1 MLTFAPSKSSN
12 MERFDLIFFISV
24 CIMIAITALIRWLYV
39 RNMRI
44 RNQLQMNYIFNNITH
59 ELLTPLTIISASIE
73 KIREEHPDSK
83 RDLDLMDLNIQRSVR
98 LLQQILETSKSQAGE
113 LKILVSQGDVM
124 QYIKNTAR
132 SLEPLMARKGLTFT
146 INCKPESMMGWLD
159 TDKMDKIIF
168 NLLSNAAKYTPEG
181 GSVSLNVI
189 TNMRY
194 DRIIIQVIDTGV
206 GIPKEKM
213 KRLFSRFYDGDY
225 RQNRTSGT
233 GLGLALTRDLI
244 YLHGGGIKCDSI
256 EGQGTTFTLEIPIN
270 KESFAP
276 SQIDERNPMQIHIP
290 EKSIA
295 DLPQAEHLTEDT
307 APTAD
312 ENASHVLIVED
323 NTELLRLMKRLLQPR
338 YHVLTA
344 NNGREALQLIQTN
357 KIDIVVSD
365 VMMPEMDG
373 YELTTH
379 IKHNEIYSYLPIIL
393 LTAKTTEEDQQKA
406 LLTGADGFI
415 TKPFKIRDLQLHI
428 DNLIANRQ
436 RIHSETTPQAEEPK
450 DTMIPDDR
458 AFLERAAQCVYNHLN
473 DSDYD
478 REAFAAD
485 MGTSVSTL
493 YNKLRDLTGKSMANY
508 MRDIRIREACRIAKE
523 EPNTRVSDIAYRV
536 GFRDAKY
543 FATAFKRITGKQPK
557 EYFAE
562 LRNE

>member
-1 MLTFAPSKSSN
+1 

-59 ELLTPLTIISASIE
+59 ELLTPLTIIFASIE

>member
-1 MLTFAPSKSSN
+1 

-344 NNGREALQLIQTN
+344 NNGHEALQLIQTN

-436 RIHSETTPQAEEPK
+436 RIHSETTPQAEEP
-450 DTMIPDDR
+450 
-458 AFLERAAQCVYNHLN
+458 
-473 DSDYD
+473 
-478 REAFAAD
+478 
-485 MGTSVSTL
+485 
-493 YNKLRDLTGKSMANY
+493 
-508 MRDIRIREACRIAKE
+508 
-523 EPNTRVSDIAYRV
+523 NTRVSDIAYRV

>member
-113 LKILVSQGDVM
+113 LKILVSRGDVM

>member
-1 MLTFAPSKSSN
+1 
-12 MERFDLIFFISV
+12 
-24 CIMIAITALIRWLYV
+24 
-39 RNMRI
+39 
-44 RNQLQMNYIFNNITH
+44 
-59 ELLTPLTIISASIE
+59 
-73 KIREEHPDSK
+73 
-83 RDLDLMDLNIQRSVR
+83 
-98 LLQQILETSKSQAGE
+98 
-113 LKILVSQGDVM
+113 
-124 QYIKNTAR
+124 
-132 SLEPLMARKGLTFT
+132 
-146 INCKPESMMGWLD
+146 
-159 TDKMDKIIF
+159 
-168 NLLSNAAKYTPEG
+168 
-181 GSVSLNVI
+181 
-189 TNMRY
+189 
-194 DRIIIQVIDTGV
+194 
-206 GIPKEKM
+206 
-213 KRLFSRFYDGDY
+213 
-225 RQNRTSGT
+225 
-233 GLGLALTRDLI
+233 
-244 YLHGGGIKCDSI
+244 
-256 EGQGTTFTLEIPIN
+256 
-270 KESFAP
+270 
-276 SQIDERNPMQIHIP
+276 
-290 EKSIA
+290 
-295 DLPQAEHLTEDT
+295 
-307 APTAD
+307 
-312 ENASHVLIVED
+312 VED